1 MESSNQG
8 AESAK
13 QREQETAMERV
24 KRQQAELDEMRLKYT
39 IYNQEK
45 ITKQEQDTL
54 QVLLDQTR
62 LDTKLDLILN
72 LDYFRLWKANFISHQ
87 SHVANQTVTPP
98 PSDIIFNNEYLR
110 LVNDHAK
117 RLKEEREQLLK
128 SGVYL
133 ESDRII
139 QEINHQIKEICLD
152 A

>member
-72 LDYFRLWKANFISHQ
+72 LDYFRL
-87 SHVANQTVTPP
+87 
-98 PSDIIFNNEYLR
+98 
-110 LVNDHAK
+110 
-117 RLKEEREQLLK
+117 
-128 SGVYL
+128 
-133 ESDRII
+133 
-139 QEINHQIKEICLD
+139 
-152 A
+152 